1 MSWARQATVR
11 RSPVSCHQTHLRQ
24 APNGGGNHPT
34 STHNHKHG
42 RRSVARQAQGGEGG
56 SSDADLRRLLNELYF
71 APSAPKDEDA
81 AEPPSPATLS
91 AADGP
96 LLLRDLPLWRVQWA
110 ALPGSREALH
120 VHVPHYT
127 SMFERLWREPGPWR
141 FGHIML
147 PEGSKNLGNPEFAL
161 TPDTKAP
168 LVGTLMEV
176 AEAVRFGDG
185 RLLILAVG
193 IARFR
198 VLRPTQD
205 VPYSRA
211 DVELLLD
218 AEEQQS
224 FEQLAVQALD
234 SVRGGLEGE
243 VPMSTLMAAV
253 LDAAQ
258 AAAAAYGAAWVEY
271 ELSDMRA
278 ECGEEPRVIDGS
290 RTEQA
295 QLMGRRLAAIAGNE
309 VMQLPFWDV
318 LASTAQAAGQPTAG
332 PGALADQ
339 GPAAAAGTVRLL
351 EEAAAHL
358 RPRLR
363 RMEAE
368 AQVLATRAA
377 VSRVAH
383 HLDLR
388 QPKEGEEEA
397 AVPPPPPPSRPVLNT
412 TSERGIA
419 WQAPDEVL
427 DASECL
433 SEEPD
438 SLAVTLRLEAAV
450 WREVAAIHKLASKL
464 RERLAPLPDGLL
476 CLRPWQ
482 PGTGAVPA
490 AADASAADAAA
501 ASKEAAADAQHGPG
515 AHPDYPALRRA
526 QRLSFAVTSLLG
538 NVTSEGRQ
546 AYVEAGSISAR
557 LRLGLA
563 ALRLNRHVLAAAV
576 ALKGLD

>member
-1 MSWARQATVR
+1 
-11 RSPVSCHQTHLRQ
+11 
-24 APNGGGNHPT
+24 
-34 STHNHKHG
+34 
-42 RRSVARQAQGGEGG
+42 
-56 SSDADLRRLLNELYF
+56 
-71 APSAPKDEDA
+71 
-81 AEPPSPATLS
+81 
-91 AADGP
+91 
-96 LLLRDLPLWRVQWA
+96 
-110 ALPGSREALH
+110 
-120 VHVPHYT
+120 
-127 SMFERLWREPGPWR
+127 
-141 FGHIML
+141 
-147 PEGSKNLGNPEFAL
+147 
-161 TPDTKAP
+161 
-168 LVGTLMEV
+168 MEV

-253 LDAAQ
+253 PDAAQ

-309 VMQLPFWDV
+309 VMQLPFWDA

-388 QPKEGEEEA
+388 QPQEGEEEA

-427 DASECL
+427 DASGG
-433 SEEPD
+433 P
-438 SLAVTLRLEAAV
+438 AVLRCGCSNAASWGWHKICGCMHVPAWRGVEFHAVEGAAV
-450 WREVAAIHKLASKL
+450 C
-464 RERLAPLPDGLL
+464 DGI
-476 CLRPWQ
+476 
-482 PGTGAVPA
+482 G
-490 AADASAADAAA
+490 
-501 ASKEAAADAQHGPG
+501 
-515 AHPDYPALRRA
+515 
-526 QRLSFAVTSLLG
+526 FA
-538 NVTSEGRQ
+538 
-546 AYVEAGSISAR
+546 
-557 LRLGLA
+557 LA
-563 ALRLNRHVLAAAV
+563 ALLSACAVWQLTAVKCHLCSLVATLLLPLLPLPACRVLE
-576 ALKGLD
+576 